1 MKQRIVVLGAA
12 GFIGFHLS
20 KRLSELN
27 KVDLV
32 LVDNL
37 IRGVEDKEFKKLIEK
52 ESVSFQELDLSI
64 ETSYKD
70 LFRPRD
76 IVINCAALNGT
87 QNFYQIPVE
96 VLRHSA
102 ITSIL
107 TGEFVAK
114 NNVSKYI
121 YFGSAESYAGGVN
134 LGIIKVPTPE
144 NVPLVIDCPE
154 NVRWSYAAS
163 KTIGE
168 IATIANQKQLGLN
181 AVILRVHNIYGPRM
195 GDKHVIPDLVYKFS
209 KGNFKVQGAHESRA
223 FMYVNDLVNVILK
236 FIFDFDSF
244 PDLIFNVGSSREIN
258 IRDLSTMIMSE
269 LGLTHNIIETPSLEG
284 SVMKRIPDTN
294 KLRNLF
300 EFEETDLKDGIK
312 NYIEW
317 FKSNIDQH

>member
-1 MKQRIVVLGAA
+1 MKQRIIVLGAA

-27 KVDLV
+27 HVDLV

-52 ESVSFQELDLSI
+52 ESVSFKELDLSREI
-64 ETSYKD
+64 SYKD

-107 TGEFVAK
+107 SSEFVAK

-209 KGNFKVQGAHESRA
+209 KGNFEVQGAHESRA

-236 FIFDFDSF
+236 FVFDFDSF
-244 PDLIFNVGSSREIN
+244 PDLIFNVGSRREIN
-258 IRDLSTMIMSE
+258 IRDLATMIMNE
-269 LGLTHNIIETPSLEG
+269 LGFNQHLIEIPSLEG
-284 SVMKRIPDTN
+284 SVLKRVPDTN
-294 KLRNLF
+294 KLRNLL
-300 EFEETDLKDGIK
+300 EFEETDLKDGIR
-312 NYIEW
+312 NYIDW

>member
-52 ESVSFQELDLSI
+52 ESVSFQELDLSREI
-64 ETSYKD
+64 SYKD

-107 TGEFVAK
+107 AGEFVAK

-154 NVRWSYAAS
+154 NMRWSYAAS

-209 KGNFKVQGAHESRA
+209 KGNFEVQGAHESRA

-244 PDLIFNVGSSREIN
+244 PDLIFNIGSTREIN
-258 IRDLSTMIMSE
+258 IRDLAIMIMNE
-269 LGLTHNIIETPSLEG
+269 LGLTQHLIEIPSLEG
-284 SVMKRIPDTN
+284 SVLKRVPDTN
-294 KLRNLF
+294 KLRNLL
-300 EFEETDLKDGIK
+300 EFEETDLKDGIR
-312 NYIEW
+312 NYIDW
-317 FKSNIDQH
+317 FKSNFDQH

>member
-37 IRGVEDKEFKKLIEK
+37 IRGAEDQEFKKLIEK

>member
-52 ESVSFQELDLSI
+52 ESVSFQELDLSREI
-64 ETSYKD
+64 SYKD

-107 TGEFVAK
+107 AGEFVAK

-209 KGNFKVQGAHESRA
+209 KGNFEVQGAHESRA

-244 PDLIFNVGSSREIN
+244 PDLIFNIGSSREIN
-258 IRDLSTMIMSE
+258 IRDLAIMIMNE
-269 LGLTHNIIETPSLEG
+269 LGLTQQLIEIPSLEG
-284 SVMKRIPDTN
+284 SVLKRVPDTN
-294 KLRNLF
+294 KLRNLL
-300 EFEETDLKDGIK
+300 EFEETDLKDGIR
-312 NYIEW
+312 NYIDW

>member
-1 MKQRIVVLGAA
+1 MKQRIIVLGAA

-27 KVDLV
+27 HVDLV

-52 ESVSFQELDLSI
+52 ESVSFKELDLSREI
-64 ETSYKD
+64 SYKD

-107 TGEFVAK
+107 SGEFVAK

-209 KGNFKVQGAHESRA
+209 KGNFEVQGAHESRA

-236 FIFDFDSF
+236 FVFDFDSF

-258 IRDLSTMIMSE
+258 IRDLATMIMNE
-269 LGLTHNIIETPSLEG
+269 LGFNQHLIEIPSLEG
-284 SVMKRIPDTN
+284 SVLKRVPDTN
-294 KLRNLF
+294 KLRNLL
-300 EFEETDLKDGIK
+300 EFEETDLKDGIR
-312 NYIEW
+312 NYIDW

>member
-1 MKQRIVVLGAA
+1 LKQRIVVLGAA

-20 KRLSELN
+20 KRLSDSN

-37 IRGVEDKEFKKLIEK
+37 IRGVEDKEFQKLIEK
-52 ESVSFQELDLSI
+52 ESVSFQELDLSREI
-64 ETSYKD
+64 FYKD
-70 LFRPRD
+70 LFRPKD

-107 TGEFVAK
+107 TGEFAAK
-114 NNVSKYI
+114 NKVSKYI

-134 LGIIKVPTPE
+134 LGITKVPTPE
-144 NVPLVIDCPE
+144 NVPLVIDDPE
-154 NVRWSYAAS
+154 NMRWSYAAS

-209 KGNFKVQGAHESRA
+209 KGNFEVQGVHESRA
-223 FMYVNDLVNVILK
+223 FMYVNDLVNVVLK
-236 FIFDFDSF
+236 FIFDFDTF
-244 PDLIFNVGSSREIN
+244 PDLIFNVGSSREIF
-258 IRDLSTMIMSE
+258 IKDLSTMIMSE
-269 LGLTHNIIETPSLEG
+269 LGLAHNIIETPSLEG
-284 SVMKRIPDTN
+284 SVIKRIPDTN
-294 KLRNLF
+294 KLRNLL
-300 EFEETDLKDGIK
+300 EFEETDLKDGIR

-317 FKSNIDQH
+317 FKSNIDRH

>member
-1 MKQRIVVLGAA
+1 LKQRIVVLGAA

-37 IRGVEDKEFKKLIEK
+37 IRGAEDQEFKKLIEK

>member
-1 MKQRIVVLGAA
+1 LKQRIVVLGAA